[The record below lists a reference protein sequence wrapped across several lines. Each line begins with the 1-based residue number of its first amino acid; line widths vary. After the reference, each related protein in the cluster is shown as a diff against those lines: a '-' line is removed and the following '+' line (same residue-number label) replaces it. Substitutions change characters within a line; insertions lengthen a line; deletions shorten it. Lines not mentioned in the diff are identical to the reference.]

1 MEAARMVQTSLAT
14 AQCGFSVPA
23 RIPQVDRFAVRYRP
37 RTGKP
42 ALRHCLEIMCS
53 AGCSKTR

>member
-1 MEAARMVQTSLAT
+1 MVQTSLAT